1 MVLSTRPL
9 LGACWLSLALL
20 GHLVA
25 GLARKKLQARTVAQL
40 PKPVGWFGSFSEGE
54 STWTE
59 GGVLSHPDN
68 PEFYVQYG
76 GKDPALPDQKM
87 NDVVMESEYFHES
100 ESAVETAWQTHN
112 PAVQGSIAGNR
123 QIRNGKWMYTP
134 NGWVQNYVT
143 QDNNPLTYTGNMPK
157 KRPGEKEAPFFE
169 NEVQQYDGFGRF
181 RFPKRDS
188 AYFLSDKGWKERSV
202 NTTLKCKDPGC
213 IANVS
218 IQAFDGAKEEARNCR
233 LSLNVHPTDYDDEWS
248 KEVIEYFKVNGAVA
262 SRDCNPKA
270 RGCNETAMKP
280 LFPCLKEF
288 DVDDAIDEAGTLVVE
303 GKISYWVDECPH
315 EDNLLSSIVTVTCMV
330 RPPPTLLLESTT
342 TTTTTTT
349 TLRAMTASAPL
360 QCDEPGC
367 IARSRLIFRPA
378 LALHGG
384 KCLMSVNVTQTDFD
398 DKMGLAEDVEY
409 IAVSGVNVTKEPLSP
424 GKNPCKAEFEGKPL
438 TDDEKVFTVLKDYD
452 VTDMILQTRPI
463 GTLYISGKISRAVD
477 ECGSNGN
484 LLDGTV
490 FLECTPPGDKK
501 DAKES

>member
-1 MVLSTRPL
+1 MFLSTARL
-9 LGACWLSLALL
+9 LGSCWISLALL

-25 GLARKKLQARTVAQL
+25 GLARKKFQVGTAAHL
-40 PKPVGWFGSFSEGE
+40 PKPVGWFGGFQEGE

-59 GGVLSHPDN
+59 GGVLSHPDH
-68 PEFYVQYG
+68 PDFYVQNG
-76 GKDPALPDQKM
+76 GKDPALPDPKI
-87 NDVVMESEYFHES
+87 DDSVVESEYFHES
-100 ESAVETAWQTHN
+100 ESAGIYEAWQTHF
-112 PAVQGSIAGNR
+112 PPVEGSIAGNR

-143 QDNNPLTYTGNMPK
+143 QDNNPLTYTGSMPQ
-157 KRPGEKEAPFFE
+157 KRPGEKEASWFE

-188 AYFLSDKGWKERSV
+188 AYFLSDKGWLERSV

-233 LSLNVHPTDYDDEWS
+233 LSLSVHPTDYDDEWS
-248 KEVIEYFKVNGAVA
+248 TEVIEYLKVNGAVA
-262 SRDCNPKA
+262 SRGCNPKA
-270 RGCNETAMKP
+270 KGCNETAMKP
-280 LFPCLKEF
+280 LFTCLNEF
-288 DVDDAIDEAGTLVVE
+288 DVDNSIDEAGTLVVE
-303 GKISYWVDECPH
+303 GKISEWVDECPY
-315 EDNLLSSIVTVTCMV
+315 EDNLLSGIVTITCMV
-330 RPPPTLLLESTT
+330 RPPPSVLLESTT
-342 TTTTTTT
+342 TTTTTVSR
-349 TLRAMTASAPL
+349 LGSMTARIPL
-360 QCDEPGC
+360 QCDTPGC

-384 KCLMSVNVTQTDFD
+384 KCLMTVNVTQTDFD

-409 IAVSGVNVTKEPLSP
+409 IAVSGVNVTKKPLSP

-438 TDDEKVFTVLKDYD
+438 TDDEKVFTVVKEYD
-452 VTDMILQTRPI
+452 VTDTILKTIPI
-463 GTLYISGKISRAVD
+463 GTLYVSGKISRAVD

-490 FLECTPPGDKK
+490 FLECFPPKDKDK
-501 DAKES
+501 DDK